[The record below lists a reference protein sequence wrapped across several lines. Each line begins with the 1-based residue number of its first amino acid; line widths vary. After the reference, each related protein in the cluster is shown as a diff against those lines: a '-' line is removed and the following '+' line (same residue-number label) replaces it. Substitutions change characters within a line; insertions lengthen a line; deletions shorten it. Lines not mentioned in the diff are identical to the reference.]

1 MKDLFFTDTEHDED
15 QFFPS
20 PEDFKPKGEDD
31 DDEVYIPSRAS
42 GMFDEFG
49 GIGQEDEETAVSHE
63 KDEHP
68 TTKVRFHEYM
78 KVVLIP
84 TKEEFKKAN
93 CDLWWKRTDFMSFQ
107 KNANAELRLVSMIQ
121 NISIQEAKHLLFQ
134 PQPASSSQET
144 EPELTN
150 NNLSVNYIPSSG
162 EGLEEDIERA
172 PSSPVPSKTSPVKEK
187 EVESKAEI
195 VQRIVEEH
203 HAESNDPFS
212 SLESSYQTARIFRSR
227 NESEDSAYDD
237 ERQGKAKKEQEIASR
252 RPRLP
257 SEDLNLCVPV
267 SEPVPASNN
276 MRVSKY
282 RTTLASAGLLA
293 AMGLFSFAAPI
304 IGFYFLSSQR

>member
-1 MKDLFFTDTEHDED
+1 MKDPFFTDSEHDED

-31 DDEVYIPSRAS
+31 DDEVYIPSRSS

-49 GIGQEDEETAVSHE
+49 GIDQEEEETAPSHE
-63 KDEHP
+63 REELP

-93 CDLWWKRTDFMSFQ
+93 CDLWWKRADFMSFQ

-134 PQPASSSQET
+134 PQPPSSLEI
-144 EPELTN
+144 EPELAG

-162 EGLEEDIERA
+162 EGLEEESGRA
-172 PSSPVPSKTSPVKEK
+172 PSSPVPSKSSPRKEK
-187 EVESKAEI
+187 EAENSAEI

-212 SLESSYQTARIFRSR
+212 SLEANFQSARIFRSR
-227 NESEDSAYDD
+227 NESEDSSYDD
-237 ERQGKAKKEQEIASR
+237 ERLEKARKEQETFSR

-267 SEPVPASNN
+267 AEPVPASNN